1 MDHTLADQVAVE
13 QLRDGEF
20 VSKVCPITM
29 GNSLPIAYGGCTI
42 AVAVSSACATV
53 PAPLALYSVLGHF
66 LGPASTKEKLHC
78 VVQKVRDTRSFATR
92 RVQVKQKQPD
102 GSVRTCLE
110 LTADFQAPEPSL
122 LNYSVPPTATYA
134 KPDDC
139 PDFTEQVKHLE
150 EKGVI
155 TKKHGAMFIET
166 FKPATVFFET
176 RPCTNGVSAQ
186 NMSGAAKGVPTTQDR
201 LHITAKSSAEWQR
214 VREPLKTTQ
223 DTLAALSFL
232 MDGGLSFLPLSH
244 NHMWFDD
251 ATACSTLDFAFRVF
265 TTDIKLDEWHL
276 RERTTSHGGSG
287 RTFAEGKLWD
297 EKGNLI
303 ASTSQQS
310 ILRPK
315 KGAVTANL

>member
-1 MDHTLADQVAVE
+1 MEHPLADQIAVE

-20 VSKVCPITM
+20 ISKVVPVRM

-53 PAPLALYSVLGHF
+53 PEPLALYSVLGHF
-66 LGPASTKEKLHC
+66 LGPASTTEKLHC

-92 RVQVKQKQPD
+92 RVQVKQKQSD

-110 LTADFQAPEPSL
+110 LTADFHAPEPSL
-122 LNYSVPPTATYA
+122 LTYSIPPTATYA

-139 PDFTEQVKHLE
+139 PDSAAHVWHLHE
-150 EKGVI
+150 RGVI
-155 TKKHGAMFIET
+155 TQKQAAQFLET
-166 FKPATVFFET
+166 FKPAFEYFET
-176 RPCTNGVSAQ
+176 RQCVNGVCSQ
-186 NMSGAAKGVPTTQDR
+186 NLSGASKTTPTTQDR
-201 LHITAKSSAEWQR
+201 LHITQKSSAEWQR
-214 VREPLKTTQ
+214 VKEPLKSTQ

-251 ATACSTLDFAFRVF
+251 VTACSTLDFAFRVF
-265 TTDIKLDEWHL
+265 TTDIKLDQWHL

-287 RTFAEGKLWD
+287 RTYAEGKLWD
-297 EKGNLI
+297 EKGNLV

-310 ILRPK
+310 IMRPK